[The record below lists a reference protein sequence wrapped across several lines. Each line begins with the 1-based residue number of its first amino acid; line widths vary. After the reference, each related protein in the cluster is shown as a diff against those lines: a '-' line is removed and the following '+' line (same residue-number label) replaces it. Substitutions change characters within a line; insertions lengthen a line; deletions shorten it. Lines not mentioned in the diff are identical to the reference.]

1 MEDKKSRGKDRGAT
15 PRRRR
20 CPLHKQQNTGEADGG
35 RGEGPMPCI
44 AKMDDEGQMDVGSDH
59 CVLKLEVDTGRP
71 KLSKPEELR
80 WKWKVDGRVN
90 TKQQ

>member
-1 MEDKKSRGKDRGAT
+1 
-15 PRRRR
+15 
-20 CPLHKQQNTGEADGG
+20 
-35 RGEGPMPCI
+35 MPCI
-44 AKMDDEGQMDVGSDH
+44 AKMDDEGQMDVVSDH